1 MFSLLLIGCTHV
13 CTCWVFWQSHTVS
26 TFKCEGYQLT
36 VYYSFLLTH
45 VGRFHSG
52 SLAFGALIIALV
64 QLARAILGYIQKK
77 LKGRAGKVAQ
87 CILCCMQCCLWCL
100 EKILKYIN
108 RQAYIEVSSMPVD
121 SCTQCFTQAI
131 LQRKASDHLWI
142 WIFLT
147 DCHIWIWLLH
157 CCL

>member
-1 MFSLLLIGCTHV
+1 MMANR
-13 CTCWVFWQSHTVS
+13 
-26 TFKCEGYQLT
+26 
-36 VYYSFLLTH
+36 YSFLLTH

-108 RQAYIEVSSMPVD
+108 RQAYIEVSSMPVN
-121 SCTQCFTQAI
+121 SCTQCFTHAMI
-131 LQRKASDHLWI
+131 VRFSKR
-142 WIFLT
+142 LT
-147 DCHIWIWLLH
+147 VTFEFGFS
-157 CCL
+157 

>member
-1 MFSLLLIGCTHV
+1 MMANRC
-13 CTCWVFWQSHTVS
+13 
-26 TFKCEGYQLT
+26 
-36 VYYSFLLTH
+36 SFLLTH

-64 QLARAILGYIQKK
+64 QLARIILAYIQKK
-77 LKGRAGKVAQ
+77 LKGKTGKVAK

-121 SCTQCFTQAI
+121 SCTQCFTQGMI
-131 LQRKASDHLWI
+131 GRFSKR
-142 WIFLT
+142 LT
-147 DCHIWIWLLH
+147 VTFEFGFS
-157 CCL
+157 